1 MGTEPPEVIGTII
14 VTSQVLVGGRSFDP
28 SVRRPG
34 VTAAGSFWSD
44 ARTRNAILQCLANAS
59 ATHFLTAL
67 CCAHN
72 DISLYFACSLTSARR
87 LAVACFTAAL
97 LGWS

>member
-34 VTAAGSFWSD
+34 VTAAGGFGQMRERETRSFSAWLMRLR
-44 ARTRNAILQCLANAS
+44 RTS
-59 ATHFLTAL
+59 
-67 CCAHN
+67 
-72 DISLYFACSLTSARR
+72 
-87 LAVACFTAAL
+87 
-97 LGWS
+97 